1 MLVLGT
7 FLIFMKNKIFFAIVI
22 VVAVFIG
29 LAGVKVLQI
38 VKMINFGKTFQLP
51 PETISSAVAQ
61 EQKWQDTLTAVGSIS
76 AAQGVTVAAEVAGTV
91 TEITFD
97 SGAVVA
103 KGDLLVRLDT
113 SSEAAQ
119 LRAAEAQAELTR
131 LNVERLHK
139 LRESNVVSQSE
150 VDTAEAGLK
159 QNQANA
165 DSIRA
170 IIEKKTIRAPF
181 GGRLGI
187 RLVNLGESLDA
198 RQAIVSLQSL
208 VPVYGDFSLPQQT
221 LSVLTTGLVVQVS
234 SDAYPGVKFTGA
246 VTAIN
251 PELDSITRAVRLQA
265 TFANTNQ
272 LLRPG
277 MFARMEIVLPG
288 EQTVL
293 AVPATAILSAP
304 FGDSV
309 YIIEPS
315 TNSAGGLVA
324 RQQFVKTGRPLGDFV
339 SIVTGL
345 KPGERVASS
354 GLFKLRNGVGVL
366 INNDIAPK
374 SSTTPN
380 PPNG

>member
-1 MLVLGT
+1 
-7 FLIFMKNKIFFAIVI
+7 MKKKIIIAIVI
-22 VVAVFIG
+22 VAAIFAGLVAVK
-29 LAGVKVLQI
+29 ALQI
-38 VKMINFGKTFQLP
+38 GKMISAGKSFTMP

-61 EQKWQDTLTAVGSIS
+61 EQSWQDTLTAVGSIS

-91 TEITFD
+91 TEIAFE

-119 LRAAEAQAELTR
+119 LRAAQAEVELTKLNLDR
-131 LNVERLHK
+131 LLK

-150 VDTAEAGLK
+150 VDTAQAALK

-165 DSIRA
+165 DAISA

-181 GGRLGI
+181 AGRLGI

-198 RQAIVSLQSL
+198 RKPIVSLQSL

-234 SDAYPGVKFTGA
+234 SDAYPGEKFIGE
-246 VTAIN
+246 VTAID
-251 PELDSITRAVRLQA
+251 PELDATTRAVRLQA

-277 MFARMEIVLPG
+277 MFAN
-288 EQTVL
+288 
-293 AVPATAILSAP
+293 
-304 FGDSV
+304 
-309 YIIEPS
+309 
-315 TNSAGGLVA
+315 TNGAGGAGDGHLERAVWRFGLCDRALHQFRRRVGGAPAVRPHRPAA
-324 RQQFVKTGRPLGDFV
+324 RRFREHRDRAETRRARRELGPLQNAQRRGRGDQQ
-339 SIVTGL
+339 
-345 KPGERVASS
+345 
-354 GLFKLRNGVGVL
+354 
-366 INNDIAPK
+366 
-374 SSTTPN
+374 
-380 PPNG
+380 

>member
-1 MLVLGT
+1 MKSKIIAVL
-7 FLIFMKNKIFFAIVI
+7 I
-22 VVAVFIG
+22 VVAILFG
-29 LAGVKVLQI
+29 LVGVKALQI
-38 VKMINFGKTFQLP
+38 GKMISFGKTFVMP
-51 PETISSAVAQ
+51 PETISSAVAA
-61 EQKWQDTLTAVGSIS
+61 EQKWQDTLTAVGSIN

-91 TEITFD
+91 TEIAFE

-119 LRAAEAQAELTR
+119 LRASEAATELTR
-131 LNVERLHK
+131 LNLERLHK

-150 VDTAEAGLK
+150 VDTAEAALK

-165 DSIRA
+165 DAIRA

-181 GGRLGI
+181 AGRLGI

-198 RQAIVSLQSL
+198 RKAIVSLQSL
-208 VPVYGDFSLPQQT
+208 VPVYGDFSLPQQA
-221 LSVLTTGLVVQVS
+221 LSLLTTGLVVQVS
-234 SDAYPGVKFTGA
+234 SDAYPGVKFLGE

-251 PELDSITRAVRLQA
+251 PELDASTRAVRLQA

-272 LLRPG
+272 LLHPG
-277 MFARMEIVLPG
+277 MFVRLEVVLPG

-309 YIIEPS
+309 YVIEPEKDS
-315 TNSAGGLVA
+315 TNLVV
-324 RQQFVKTGRPLGDFV
+324 RQQFIVTGRPLGDFV

-345 KPGERVASS
+345 KPGERVVSS
-354 GLFKLRNGVGVL
+354 GLFKLRNKAGVV
-366 INNDIAPK
+366 INNDISP
-374 SSTTPN
+374 SRSTTPN

>member
-1 MLVLGT
+1 
-7 FLIFMKNKIFFAIVI
+7 MKKKIFAAIILVIAIV
-22 VVAVFIG
+22 AG
-29 LAGVKVLQI
+29 LAGVRVLQ
-38 VKMINFGKTFQLP
+38 VAKMINAGKSFSVP

-76 AAQGVTVAAEVAGTV
+76 AAQGVTVASEVAGTV
-91 TEITFD
+91 TEIAFE
-97 SGAVVA
+97 SGTVVA

-119 LRAAEAQAELTR
+119 LRAAQAEVELTKLNLDR
-131 LNVERLHK
+131 LLK

-150 VDTAEAGLK
+150 VDTAQAALK

-165 DSIRA
+165 DA
-170 IIEKKTIRAPF
+170 ISAVIEKKTIHAPF
-181 GGRLGI
+181 AGRLGI
-187 RLVNLGESLDA
+187 RLVNLGESLEE
-198 RQAIVSLQSL
+198 RKPIVSLQSL

-221 LSVLTTGLVVQVS
+221 MSVLTTGLVVQVT
-234 SDAYPGVKFTGA
+234 SDAYPGQKFVGV

-251 PELDSITRAVRLQA
+251 PDLDSTTRAVRLQA

-277 MFARMEIVLPG
+277 MFARMEVVLPG

-309 YIIEPS
+309 YVIEQQAGS
-315 TNSAGGLVA
+315 TNLVV
-324 RQQFVKTGRPLGDFV
+324 RQQFVRTGRPLGDFV

-345 KPGERVASS
+345 KPGERVVSS
-354 GLFKLRNGVGVL
+354 GLFKLRNGAGVV
-366 INNDIAPK
+366 INNELTPK
-374 SSTTPN
+374 PSTTPN

>member
-1 MLVLGT
+1 
-7 FLIFMKNKIFFAIVI
+7 MKRKIII
-22 VVAVFIG
+22 SIIMVVVV
-29 LAGVKVLQI
+29 LAGLVGVKALQI
-38 VKMINFGKTFQLP
+38 GKMIGAAKTFAMP
-51 PETISSAVAQ
+51 PETISSAVAT
-61 EQKWQDTLTAVGSIS
+61 EQKWQDTLAAVGSIN

-91 TEITFD
+91 TEIAFE

-165 DSIRA
+165 DTIRA
-170 IIEKKTIRAPF
+170 VIEKKTIRAPF
-181 GGRLGI
+181 AGRLGI
-187 RLVNLGESLDA
+187 RLVNLGESLEE
-198 RQAIVSLQSL
+198 RKPIVSLQSL
-208 VPVYGDFSLPQQT
+208 VPVYGDFSLPQQA
-221 LSVLTTGLVVQVS
+221 LSLLTTGLVVQVS
-234 SDAYPGVKFTGA
+234 SDTYPGLKFLGE

-251 PELDSITRAVRLQA
+251 PELDATTRAVRLQA

-277 MFARMEIVLPG
+277 MFVRLEVVLPG

-309 YIIEPS
+309 YVIEPQAGS
-315 TNSAGGLVA
+315 TNLVV
-324 RQQFVKTGRPLGDFV
+324 RQQFIKTGRPLGDFI
-339 SIVTGL
+339 SIVDGL
-345 KPGERVASS
+345 KPGDRVVSS
-354 GLFKLRNGVGVL
+354 GLFKLRNGAGVV